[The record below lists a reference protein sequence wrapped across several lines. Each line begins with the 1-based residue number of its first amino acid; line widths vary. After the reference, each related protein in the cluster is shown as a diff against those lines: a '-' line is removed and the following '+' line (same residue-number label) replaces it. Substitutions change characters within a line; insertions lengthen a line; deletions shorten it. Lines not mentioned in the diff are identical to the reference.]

1 MLDKFEIND
10 VSGTGIGHEF
20 GGRFRN
26 LRLGRGDRPIT
37 TDHHLHCIFK
47 ADVQGLPQGSLR
59 RNPVGDLLRFQL
71 WKYALK
77 FFIQID
83 EHSVQNTHVHLLLK
97 CNVEENMIAFLRV
110 FPGQVAQSLIQSG
123 LVVTDTPK
131 KGKKKKLRLWIQRPY
146 TRWVV
151 TENDYMAVKKYIQKN
166 EMEALGVLHVGDRY
180 PRSGY
185 PKNRNPLEE

>member
-1 MLDKFEIND
+1 MLDRFEMSD
-10 VSGTGIGHEF
+10 VSGAGIGHEF

-26 LRLGRGDRPIT
+26 QRKGRGERPIT
-37 TDHHLHCIFK
+37 TDHYLHCIFK
-47 ADVQGLPQGSLR
+47 AEVQGLPQESLR

-77 FFIQID
+77 FYIQID

-110 FPGQVAQSLIQSG
+110 FPGQVAQSLTRSG
-123 LVVTDTPK
+123 FVVTDTPK

-151 TENDYMAVKKYIQKN
+151 TENDYIAVKRYIQKN
-166 EMEALGVLHVGDRY
+166 EMEALGVLNVGDRY
-180 PRSGY
+180 P
-185 PKNRNPLEE
+185 KNRDPMKKI